1 MSGPSTLELAGA
13 GPVSGGSGRVD
24 ATPRPTGLSGQGLL
38 ALDRQESRVRQWVA
52 WAMIVCGLIGA
63 YGVLWDIQWHV
74 DVGRDR
80 FLTPPHLTLYV
91 STSVRGLICLSM
103 VLWSTWRYRQ
113 GTPELNERTT
123 VQFLGFRGPLGVMV
137 AGFGDVTLAASAPLD
152 NYWHQLYGIDVS
164 IWEPFHMMGLFGNTI
179 SIFGLFILLSSE
191 FNRAVRRGE
200 LSAPL
205 GGFAPVMRTRETAPT
220 AGVTS
225 DSTWRHPTQL
235 ALACGFLVALSV
247 LMIVLLPAAQ
257 GSKIVGHLFGV
268 SLFIYPILL
277 GILMPMGLSLAGFIM
292 QSRYA
297 ATSVAVLMLAWR
309 QLAIYTVPLV
319 VEALRQSEGLPYRP
333 GTPVEFLMSRYL
345 PPTILL
351 GGIAVDWYRA
361 WYRKQQQR
369 PPGSTVWPEQP
380 SGALMG
386 LLATF
391 PVMFTWWP
399 YLMVS
404 GSRSEAARKALASLP
419 TTTATSML
427 LGLLIS
433 MGVGMLMARFAQPLN
448 RVLR

>member
-1 MSGPSTLELAGA
+1 MSGPSSLELAEAGA
-13 GPVSGGSGRVD
+13 LPDRLGGTAV
-24 ATPRPTGLSGQGLL
+24 TPRPAGLSGQGLL
-38 ALDRQESRVRQWVA
+38 ALDRQESRVRQWLA
-52 WAMIVCGLIGA
+52 WCLIVCGVIGA

-91 STSVRGLICLSM
+91 STAVRGLLCLGM

-200 LSAPL
+200 LSAAL
-205 GGFAPVMRTRETAPT
+205 GGFASGSRVHETTPSSNA
-220 AGVTS
+220 
-225 DSTWRHPTQL
+225 TWRHPTQL

-257 GSKIVGHLFGV
+257 GPKIVGHLFGV
-268 SLFIYPILL
+268 SLFVYPVLL
-277 GILMPMGLSLAGFIM
+277 GVLMPMGLTLAGFIM
-292 QSRYA
+292 QSPYA
-297 ATSVAVLMLAWR
+297 ATSVAVLMFFWR
-309 QLAIYTVPLV
+309 LLSIYTVPLV

-351 GGIAVDWYRA
+351 GGLAVDGYRA

-391 PVMFTWWP
+391 PVMVTWWP
-399 YLMVS
+399 YLM
-404 GSRSEAARKALASLP
+404 GAGGKSEAARKALESLP
-419 TTTATSML
+419 MTTATSML

-433 MGVGMLMARFAQPLN
+433 MGVGMLMARFAQPLK